1 MNVRGDAVGTAELL
15 DDGDLDD
22 GDVDM
27 SAMPVPELP
36 GDHDSP
42 DAVLSQARAFFALP
56 ELAECATP
64 GRLREVELEIDST
77 GTYWHTAEEL
87 LVGAKVAWR
96 NHARCAGRYNW
107 RSLKLIDLRD
117 QTTPEQI
124 AQGCFEHLRLST
136 NGGRLR
142 SVITVFGQ
150 ERPGRPGPRIHN
162 PQLIRYAG
170 YRRDGQIHGDPV
182 HVELTDY
189 ALTQGWQGPGGR
201 FDVLPVFI
209 SVDDGPVAMFS
220 VPEDAVL
227 EIPIEHPEFE
237 WFREL
242 GLRWHANPAISNL
255 VLDIG
260 GVRYPAAPFSGWYVS
275 SEIGARNLSDQA
287 RYDMLPAVAAG
298 MGLSTKRNASLWK
311 DRALIELNR
320 AVIHSYDK
328 AGVYIVDH
336 HTAAAQ
342 FITHVDREQAA
353 GREVMT
359 DWSWINPPLSAS
371 TTPTF
376 HRTFAPPDFSVRP
389 NFFPASTPPAY
400 LAPGATALAAT
411 GCPMH

>member
-1 MNVRGDAVGTAELL
+1 
-15 DDGDLDD
+15 
-22 GDVDM
+22 M
-27 SAMPVPELP
+27 SVVPVPELQA
-36 GDHDSP
+36 DHDPS
-42 DAVLSQARAFFALP
+42 DAVLTEAQHFFALP
-56 ELAECATP
+56 ELAELATP
-64 GRLREVELEIDST
+64 QRLREVSLEIESN

-87 LVGAKVAWR
+87 LIGAKLAWR

-107 RSLKLIDLRD
+107 RSLKLLDLRD
-117 QTTPEQI
+117 QTTPEQV
-124 AQGCFEHLRLST
+124 AEGCFEHLRVST

-150 ERPGRPGPRIHN
+150 QRPGAAGPRIHN

-170 YRRDGQIHGDPV
+170 YRRPEGVHGDPV
-182 HVELTDY
+182 HADLTDY
-189 ALTQGWQGPGGR
+189 ALGQGWQGKGTR

-209 SVDDGPVAMFS
+209 SVDDGPVSMFT
-220 VPEDAVL
+220 VPDSALL
-227 EIPIEHPEFE
+227 EIPIEHPEFD
-237 WFREL
+237 WFGEL
-242 GLRWHANPAISNL
+242 ELRWHANPAISNM

-260 GVRYPAAPFSGWYVS
+260 GVRYPSAPFSGWYVS
-275 SEIGARNLSDQA
+275 SEIGARNLSDEA
-287 RYDMLPAVAAG
+287 RYDMLPTIATR

-342 FITHVDREQAA
+342 FITHVDREEAA

-371 TTPTF
+371 TVPTF
-376 HRTFAPPDFSVRP
+376 HRSFATPDFDVRP
-389 NFFPASTPPAY
+389 NFFKHPSPPAY
-400 LAPGATALAAT
+400 LASTELSA
-411 GCPMH
+411 GCPFTGAAAEPAGCPVH